1 MARPKSLT
9 AMSVDA
15 LLKMRDSITAALS
28 QKAGVLKKELSRMGA
43 DYAEVGRIAIY
54 GKKSRLAGRKVAPK
68 YRGPGG
74 VTWAG
79 RGAQPVWLR
88 DAIKA
93 GKKAEDFLIAK
104 SPIPTARK
112 KRMAAKK
119 RKAKKRAA

>member
-1 MARPKSLT
+1 MARPKSL
-9 AMSVDA
+9 ASLSIDA
-15 LLKMRDSITAALS
+15 LLKMRDGITAALAT
-28 QKAGVLKKELSRMGA
+28 KAKALKKELEQMGA
-43 DYAEVGRIAIY
+43 DYKELGRIAIY

-79 RGAQPVWLR
+79 RGAQPVWMR
-88 DAIKA
+88 EAIKA

-112 KRMAAKK
+112 NRMAAKK
-119 RKAKKRAA
+119 RKAKKR

>member
-1 MARPKSLT
+1 MARSKSLT

-15 LLKMRDSITAALS
+15 LLKMRDNITAALS

-68 YRGPGG
+68 YRSPKGE
-74 VTWAG
+74 TWAG

-88 DAIKA
+88 EAIKS

-104 SPIPTARK
+104 GAKWSTVKKTRRAKK
-112 KRMAAKK
+112 KR
-119 RKAKKRAA
+119 